1 MVAEIRELM
10 EEQHLYTQHGLTIN
24 ELAQRLKEREYRV
37 RKVING
43 TMGYR
48 NFSQFLNHLRVGD
61 AANRLSDPGK
71 RRLPVL
77 TIALD
82 VGYSSL
88 APFNRAFKATYGVTP
103 TEYRKQ
109 HGIQ

>member
-1 MVAEIRELM
+1 MVGEINALM
-10 EEQHLYTQHGLTIN
+10 IEQQIYTQHGMTITN
-24 ELAQRLKEREYRV
+24 LADALREKEYRV

-48 NFSQFLNHLRVGD
+48 NFNQFMNHFRIQE
-61 AANRLSDPGK
+61 ASRRLLDPEN

-77 TIALD
+77 TIAID
-82 VGYSSL
+82 VGYASL
-88 APFNRAFKATYGVTP
+88 APFNKAFKSVHGMTP

-109 HGIQ
+109 CNSE